1 MSNLIKIGEIV
12 GVHGVKGEVR
22 VITTSEFPQRL
33 LKLNQVTL
41 RRGQEIKQLQ
51 VSSARAHKGLYIL
64 TFEGVVSRNTAETLR
79 GYELVV
85 AAQDTLPLPPGQ
97 WYIWQIIGCEV
108 FNSETGQLVGKVTQ
122 VLQPPANDVYV
133 VEAEGKTNYIPATKE
148 VVRNV
153 DINLGRIEIYPL
165 AGMLE

>member
-12 GVHGVKGEVR
+12 GVHGLKGEVR
-22 VITTSEFPQRL
+22 VFSTSEFPQRFL
-33 LKLNQVTL
+33 NLNQVTL
-41 RRGQEIKQLQ
+41 RRGQDIKQLQ

-64 TFEGVVSRNTAETLR
+64 TFEGVASRNAAETLR
-79 GYELVV
+79 GFELVV
-85 AAQDTLPLPPGQ
+85 AAQDALPLPPGQ

-108 FNSETGQLVGKVTQ
+108 FIAQTGQLVGKVTQ

-133 VEAEGKTNYIPATKE
+133 VEAEGKTYYIPATKE
-148 VVRNV
+148 VVGNV
-153 DINLGRIEIYPL
+153 DVNQGRIEIVPL